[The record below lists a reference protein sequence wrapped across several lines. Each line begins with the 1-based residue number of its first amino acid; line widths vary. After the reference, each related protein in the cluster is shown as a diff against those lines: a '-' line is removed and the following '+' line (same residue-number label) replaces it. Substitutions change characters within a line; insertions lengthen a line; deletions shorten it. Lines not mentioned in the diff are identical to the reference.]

1 MESWR
6 SELVPQI
13 SWTNPREDYEWINTL
28 ACGDDIFLGVEVKTE
43 GEKIQGRYV
52 VYPFQGLEFEDVT

>member
-43 GEKIQGRYV
+43 GENSRTICGV
-52 VYPFQGLEFEDVT
+52 SVSGFGI